1 MTSKASLNPNI
12 SKNSLNLNLFNP
24 PPKIGSS
31 IVTDVLGEPSIKLE
45 QTLVAVMDDFQRAQ
59 TRPTVTS
66 ALPPTRVTTVTED
79 LDALLD
85 ETLKDFNNLAT
96 SSASSSS
103 SASIA
108 ASSLPSFGF
117 DWELEDIEEVLLK
130 LILMPET
137 QLWSSSESKEA
148 INAHIAEIAELL
160 NAIIEQLNVFF
171 KSFAESTNP
180 KSWMD
185 RAKETIFFWRTHPFG
200 SSCVLMT
207 HLDQAT
213 SLTPFLNKSVV
224 AEWKKN
230 YQQAVL
236 ILKKQG
242 LDHDNETKFPFSGQ
256 ANQMLSMAKI
266 MSKQLQNPQLK
277 KWMEQMSASMSN
289 PDALLEPFKTQNP
302 QLAAQFSQ
310 PMKKPMES
318 DLADPIQSLTSFF
331 QELEQV
337 LQNHPNDALAV
348 NAWLQEQVNKPTYP
362 HHFYTMKGVSKAS
375 SRLPTEAN
383 GPLAKH
389 PLLLKTYN
397 DCCDR
402 LTALGLQS
410 YLNEGPSKQYLEE
423 TKQLILQNKPL
434 IQSSLSICLPILKSL
449 SEVLKKLNFAPETAE
464 ASRKIV
470 EDWIAR
476 AKDSGGYEPPFPF
489 CAQILENPSF
499 YEGVFDAS
507 PLAEMNV
514 LYPFCR
520 DKLTTLGLSKYLE
533 ETPQI
538 FGKTDLDRRMTDLD
552 RFKRELAFFQKMIVQ
567 EDLAKWL
574 EKNSPEADYPLL
586 WAKKRMPQISRF
598 RDTVDM
604 ETRRDWRMCAEACLE
619 KVQGTALASHAD
631 IGQIP
636 ADASLELKV
645 FLSQG

>member
-1 MTSKASLNPNI
+1 
-12 SKNSLNLNLFNP
+12 
-24 PPKIGSS
+24 
-31 IVTDVLGEPSIKLE
+31 
-45 QTLVAVMDDFQRAQ
+45 
-59 TRPTVTS
+59 
-66 ALPPTRVTTVTED
+66 
-79 LDALLD
+79 
-85 ETLKDFNNLAT
+85 
-96 SSASSSS
+96 
-103 SASIA
+103 
-108 ASSLPSFGF
+108 
-117 DWELEDIEEVLLK
+117 
-130 LILMPET
+130 
-137 QLWSSSESKEA
+137 
-148 INAHIAEIAELL
+148 
-160 NAIIEQLNVFF
+160 
-171 KSFAESTNP
+171 
-180 KSWMD
+180 
-185 RAKETIFFWRTHPFG
+185 
-200 SSCVLMT
+200 
-207 HLDQAT
+207 
-213 SLTPFLNKSVV
+213 
-224 AEWKKN
+224 
-230 YQQAVL
+230 
-236 ILKKQG
+236 
-242 LDHDNETKFPFSGQ
+242 
-256 ANQMLSMAKI
+256 
-266 MSKQLQNPQLK
+266 
-277 KWMEQMSASMSN
+277 
-289 PDALLEPFKTQNP
+289 
-302 QLAAQFSQ
+302 
-310 PMKKPMES
+310 
-318 DLADPIQSLTSFF
+318 
-331 QELEQV
+331 
-337 LQNHPNDALAV
+337 
-348 NAWLQEQVNKPTYP
+348 
-362 HHFYTMKGVSKAS
+362 GVSKAS

-434 IQSSLSICLPILKSL
+434 IRSSLSICLPILKSL